1 MKFVEITQKLFGNF
15 LRKKS
20 TTSSTCD
27 ISLDQFFE
35 RFRNLATS
43 DDQNGDEEVEDY
55 LRAFDNNNEGQNVGG
70 PTFESLDEQI
80 SHEEIKRCIKQLS
93 RNKSPVKDNLLNKY
107 FMESIDLLIEPLGI
121 LFNDI
126 LDSGYFPSQWTE
138 GIIIPLHK
146 KGSHDD
152 PKNYRGITLI
162 SCLGKLFTSII
173 NQRLINW
180 STANEISTDA
190 QFGFKSGHSTKDA
203 IFILQNLIQKRLNN
217 KKRLYCA
224 FIDLQRAFDSVYRNA
239 LWYKLIKYGVDGKL
253 FKLLRS
259 MYSAVKSCVR
269 HLNTLSDFFS
279 LDIGLFQGEIMSPIL
294 FSFFLND
301 IEQNLQELIFDGITL
316 DQITIYLLLF
326 ADDAILISDTKEGL
340 QRSLNQFEAYCKK
353 WKLTVIIGKTKV
365 MICKK
370 GGRAPDEHF
379 TLNGEKLELVSE
391 FKYLGYVISNG
402 GSVQKAINLLADKA
416 VRSMGMLLSTIK
428 RIEVPF
434 KMLMQLFDTYV
445 KSILNYGCEIW
456 GFSSAEKCERVH
468 RKFLKRVLGVKMST
482 NTMAL
487 YGDTGRFPIFVDRY
501 VRIVKYWLK
510 IVKSDY
516 ANCIVKSV
524 YTDLFNDV
532 INNENTIN
540 WVSQV
545 RGLLQRSGFHDV
557 WTYPDSVDDS
567 KFIPVFKQRVRDQYL
582 TVWNAKVLVS
592 SSLEF
597 YKEICPTIC
606 TATYLHK
613 IVNIR
618 YRRAL
623 SKIRLASYDLQIE
636 LGRHRGIERSERK
649 CVVCNRNEIEDVF
662 HLILICPKYAHIR
675 NQHLKRYYH
684 QRPSMFK
691 LVQLFNDDS
700 LLNLK
705 K

>member
-1 MKFVEITQKLFGNF
+1 M
-15 LRKKS
+15 S
-20 TTSSTCD
+20 
-27 ISLDQFFE
+27 
-35 RFRNLATS
+35 
-43 DDQNGDEEVEDY
+43 EV
-55 LRAFDNNNEGQNVGG
+55 L
-70 PTFESLDEQI
+70 
-80 SHEEIKRCIKQLS
+80 
-93 RNKSPVKDNLLNKY
+93 
-107 FMESIDLLIEPLGI
+107 EPLGI

-190 QFGFKSGHSTKDA
+190 QFGFKSGHSTIDA

-253 FKLLRS
+253 LKLLRS
-259 MYSAVKSCVR
+259 MYSIVKSCVR

-279 LDIGLFQGEIMSPIL
+279 SDIGLFQGEIMSPIL

-353 WKLTVIIGKTKV
+353 WKLTVNIGKTKV

-379 TLNGEKLELVSE
+379 TLNGEELELVSE
-391 FKYLGYVISNG
+391 FNYLGYVISNG

-428 RIEVPF
+428 RIQVPF

-582 TVWNAKVLVS
+582 TVWNAKILVS

-613 IVNIR
+613 LVNIR

-623 SKIRLASYDLQIE
+623 SKLRLASYDLQIE

-649 CVVCNRNEIEDVF
+649 CTVCDRNEIEDVF
-662 HLILICPKYAHIR
+662 HFILICPKYTHIR

-700 LLNLK
+700 LSNLK
-705 K
+705 KLVKYIIEAFQTRKSLLNNQ

>member
-1 MKFVEITQKLFGNF
+1 M
-15 LRKKS
+15 
-20 TTSSTCD
+20 
-27 ISLDQFFE
+27 
-35 RFRNLATS
+35 
-43 DDQNGDEEVEDY
+43 
-55 LRAFDNNNEGQNVGG
+55 
-70 PTFESLDEQI
+70 
-80 SHEEIKRCIKQLS
+80 
-93 RNKSPVKDNLLNKY
+93 
-107 FMESIDLLIEPLGI
+107 
-121 LFNDI
+121 
-126 LDSGYFPSQWTE
+126 
-138 GIIIPLHK
+138 
-146 KGSHDD
+146 
-152 PKNYRGITLI
+152 
-162 SCLGKLFTSII
+162 
-173 NQRLINW
+173 
-180 STANEISTDA
+180 
-190 QFGFKSGHSTKDA
+190 
-203 IFILQNLIQKRLNN
+203 
-217 KKRLYCA
+217 
-224 FIDLQRAFDSVYRNA
+224 
-239 LWYKLIKYGVDGKL
+239 
-253 FKLLRS
+253 
-259 MYSAVKSCVR
+259 
-269 HLNTLSDFFS
+269 
-279 LDIGLFQGEIMSPIL
+279 FQGEIMSPIL

-353 WKLTVIIGKTKV
+353 WKLTVNIGKTKV

-379 TLNGEKLELVSE
+379 TLNGEELELVSE
-391 FKYLGYVISNG
+391 FNYLGYVISNG

-428 RIEVPF
+428 RIQVPF

-582 TVWNAKVLVS
+582 TVWNAKILVS

-613 IVNIR
+613 LVNIR

-649 CVVCNRNEIEDVF
+649 STVCDRNEIEDVF
-662 HLILICPKYAHIR
+662 HFILICPKYTHIR

-691 LVQLFNDDS
+691 
-700 LLNLK
+700 
-705 K
+705 